1 MKLEVVTDGRGV
13 PLAVVPAA
21 ADAAEVDLAE
31 PALADLPAGVARPA
45 GVPVVADKGYDSDPL
60 RERLRAAGFTL
71 VSPHRKNRTKP
82 LTNDGRR
89 LRRYRRRWLV
99 ERTNAWLQNFRRVAV
114 RWERFSYVYHGFV
127 QLACALIA
135 LSRF

>member
-1 MKLEVVTDGRGV
+1 VVVVIDGRGV
-13 PLAVVPAA
+13 PLAAAVAA
-21 ADAAEVDLAE
+21 ANVAEVDLAE
-31 PALADLPAGVARPA
+31 PVLADLPAGIAVPA

-60 RERLRAAGFTL
+60 RERLAAAGFTL
-71 VSPHRKNRTKP
+71 VSPHRANRTKP
-82 LTNDGRR
+82 PTNDGRR

-114 RWERFSYVYHGFV
+114 RWERYSYVYHGFV

>member
-1 MKLEVVTDGRGV
+1 MELEVVINGRGV

-21 ADAAEVDLAE
+21 ADVAEVDLAG
-31 PALADLPAGVARPA
+31 PALADLPAGIAVPA

-60 RERLRAAGFTL
+60 RERLAAAGFTL
-71 VSPHRKNRTKP
+71 VSPHRANRTRP
-82 LTNDGRR
+82 PTADGRR
-89 LRRYRRRWLV
+89 LRRYERRWLV
-99 ERTNAWLQNFRRVAV
+99 ERTNAWLQNFRRVVV
-114 RWERFSYVYHGFV
+114 RWERYSYVYHGFV

>member
-1 MKLEVVTDGRGV
+1 VIDGRGV
-13 PLAVVPAA
+13 PLAAAVAA
-21 ADAAEVDLAE
+21 ANVAEVDLAG
-31 PALADLPAGVARPA
+31 PVLADLPAGIAVPA

-60 RERLRAAGFTL
+60 RERLAAAGFTL
-71 VSPHRKNRTKP
+71 VSPHRANRTKP
-82 LTNDGRR
+82 PTNDGRR

-99 ERTNAWLQNFRRVAV
+99 ERTNAWLQNFRRVVV
-114 RWERFSYVYHGFV
+114 RWERYSYVYHGFV

>member
-1 MKLEVVTDGRGV
+1 M
-13 PLAVVPAA
+13 
-21 ADAAEVDLAE
+21 AEVDLAE
-31 PALADLPAGVARPA
+31 PVLADLPAGIAVPA

-60 RERLRAAGFTL
+60 RQRLAAAGFVL
-71 VSPHRKNRTKP
+71 VSPHRANRTRP
-82 LTNDGRR
+82 PTSDGRR

-99 ERTNAWLQNFRRVAV
+99 ERTNAWLQNFRRVV
-114 RWERFSYVYHGFV
+114 TRWERFSYVYHGFV

>member
-1 MKLEVVTDGRGV
+1 MIDGRGV
-13 PLAVVPAA
+13 PLAAAVAA
-21 ADAAEVDLAE
+21 ANVAEVDLAG
-31 PALADLPAGVARPA
+31 PVLADLPAGIAVPA

-60 RERLRAAGFTL
+60 RERLAAAGFTL
-71 VSPHRKNRTKP
+71 VSPHRANRTKP
-82 LTNDGRR
+82 PTNDGRR

-99 ERTNAWLQNFRRVAV
+99 ERTNAWLQNFRRVVV
-114 RWERFSYVYHGFV
+114 RWERYSYVYHGFV

>member
-1 MKLEVVTDGRGV
+1 MKLEVVIDGRGV

-21 ADAAEVDLAE
+21 ADVAEVDLAE
-31 PALADLPAGVARPA
+31 PALADLPAGVAVPA

-60 RERLRAAGFTL
+60 RERLAAAGFTL
-71 VSPHRKNRTKP
+71 VSPHRANRTKP
-82 LTNDGRR
+82 PTADGRR
-89 LRRYRRRWLV
+89 LRRYKRRWLV

-114 RWERFSYVYHGFV
+114 RWERYSYVYHGFV

>member
-1 MKLEVVTDGRGV
+1 MKLEVVIDGRGV

-21 ADAAEVDLAE
+21 ADVAEVDLAE
-31 PALADLPAGVARPA
+31 PALADLPAGIAVPA

-60 RERLRAAGFTL
+60 RDRLAAAGFTL
-71 VSPHRKNRTKP
+71 VSPHRDNRRKP
-82 LTNDGRR
+82 PTNDGRR

-99 ERTNAWLQNFRRVAV
+99 ERTNAWLQNFRRVV
-114 RWERFSYVYHGFV
+114 TRWERYSYVYHGFV

>member
-1 MKLEVVTDGRGV
+1 MKLEVVIDGRGV

-21 ADAAEVDLAE
+21 ADVAEVDLAG
-31 PALADLPAGVARPA
+31 PALADLPAGIAVPA

-60 RERLRAAGFTL
+60 RERLAAAGFTL
-71 VSPHRKNRTKP
+71 VSPHRANRTRP
-82 LTNDGRR
+82 PTADGRR
-89 LRRYRRRWLV
+89 LRRYERRWLV
-99 ERTNAWLQNFRRVAV
+99 ERTNAWLQNFRRVV
-114 RWERFSYVYHGFV
+114 TRWERYSYVYHGFV